1 MEIFTRYW
9 KKPIP
14 DRSKDWEAY
23 PKDHDEGSPV
33 GFGYTEADAI
43 EDLKIQIE
51 ESNDPR
57 A

>member
-1 MEIFTRYW
+1 MKIFTRYW

-23 PKDHDEGSPV
+23 DDETHDIGSPV
-33 GFGYTEADAI
+33 GYGATEADAI

-51 ESNDPR
+51 EKPHD
-57 A
+57 